1 MKKKDPWFRNRL
13 IRDGIYKAIHEA
25 MAERPEIYVL
35 GEGSHMKI
43 HFDSPAIEKD
53 FSSRVITMPI
63 SEDTNSNFAVGLSL
77 AGIVPIVD
85 VISSDFLY
93 RTMDAVCN
101 TMAKAG
107 AVGEARTM
115 IVRAEFLTGGPTSGQ
130 RIEALFA
137 HVPGL
142 RVAIPSNPA
151 DAYSMMR
158 EALTY
163 KGVTVFFEDRMIEDQ
178 TMPEVYKT
186 LVVPDSSGDLQPVT
200 SGTGARIAF
209 KATDE
214 KRPMTTVVSYGITC
228 RIAEEALR
236 DKNCTVIDLRTLYP
250 LDVDVVIASIEDTG
264 SLLVVEPDVVFL
276 GIGAELIATIAEKT
290 GAGYFQKIGFYM
302 GVPMRRL
309 GAPRATIPA
318 SRDLHDRMIPTA
330 EQIVA
335 AVNEMNLTVKS

>member
-25 MAERPEIYVL
+25 MQKRPEIFIL
-35 GEGSHMKI
+35 GEGAHMKV
-43 HFDSPAIEKD
+43 HFDSPDIERD
-53 FSSRVITMPI
+53 FSSRVLTMPI
-63 SEDTNSNFAVGLSL
+63 CEDASSNFAVGMSL

-93 RTMDAVCN
+93 RTMDAICN
-101 TMAKAG
+101 TMAKAS
-107 AVGEARTM
+107 AVGHARTM

-137 HVPGL
+137 HIPGL

-151 DAYSMMR
+151 DAYAMMI

-163 KGVTVFFEDRMIEDQ
+163 KGVTIFFEDRMIEDQ
-178 TMPEVYKT
+178 TMPEAYKVLT
-186 LVVPDSSGDLQPVT
+186 VADRPSVI
-200 SGTGARIAF
+200 GTGARIAHL
-209 KATDE
+209 ALPSDE
-214 KRPMTTVVSYGITC
+214 GPKVTVVSYGITC

-236 DKNCTVIDLRTLYP
+236 GRACTIIDLRTLYP
-250 LDVDVVIASIEDTG
+250 LDVDVVATSVEDTCR
-264 SLLVVEPDVVFL
+264 LLVVEPDVTFL
-276 GIGAELIATIAEKT
+276 GIGAELIASLVER
-290 GAGYFQKIGFYM
+290 GIGGQGPTADRILYK
-302 GVPMRRL
+302 RL

-318 SRDLHDRMIPTA
+318 SRDLHDIMIPTA

-335 AVNEMNLTVKS
+335 AVDEMVKS